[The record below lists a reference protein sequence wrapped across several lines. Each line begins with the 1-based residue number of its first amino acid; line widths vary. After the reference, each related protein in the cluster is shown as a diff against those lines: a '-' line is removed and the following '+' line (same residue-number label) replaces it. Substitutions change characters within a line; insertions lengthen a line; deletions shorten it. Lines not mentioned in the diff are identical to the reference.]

1 MISSTYELP
10 MLLYECRTYVSLFLW
25 QYSWE
30 CGHFCIQT
38 EILRHNYLQEIWEAY
53 SNRLWPHLRQDL
65 KGWGVGDEGQT
76 AYFLPS
82 VFEQTQGSCMIA
94 SNEIESTAEVQ
105 QKIRLSQYGPRGAP
119 PHFTIVYIPVM
130 IPGWLTPYWLS

>member
-1 MISSTYELP
+1 MG
-10 MLLYECRTYVSLFLW
+10 SLFKQIMTAFASRPEGL
-25 QYSWE
+25 
-30 CGHFCIQT
+30 
-38 EILRHNYLQEIWEAY
+38 
-53 SNRLWPHLRQDL
+53 
-65 KGWGVGDEGQT
+65 GVGDEGQT

-119 PHFTIVYIPVM
+119 PYFTIVYIPVM
-130 IPGWLTPYWLS
+130 IPG